1 MANKS
6 SKGDQ
11 ELGFLSHLY
20 ELRDRLLRIVIAVGI
35 VFICLFP
42 FAKDL
47 YELFAL
53 PLAGQIPA
61 GMIATGTIAPFLVP
75 LKLALL
81 AAFLI
86 ALPYV
91 LYQFWG
97 FVAPGLYRHEKRLAI
112 PLLVSSVLLF
122 YLGVLFA
129 YFVLLPLIFTVL
141 PAFVP
146 DVATYMPDIGSYLD
160 FAMALFL
167 AFGIGFEM
175 PVATILLI
183 STGMSTRENLAKK
196 RPYIIVGAFVVGMLL
211 TPPDVISQLMLAIPM
226 WILFEIGLMASGLFA
241 KQVEI
246 AGEEK
251 EAKEA
256 AEREEMDRADAE
268 DDDIEDEVKR
278 SLATG
283 STAKASTAEPAAWA
297 DTDASASAN
306 DDPSAWEDDK
316 YTYSDDVDPA
326 DLQYEENDEYRPL
339 TDEEM
344 AAELERIEAEET
356 DMEAVADDEAS
367 DDIDTADVEEIEIL
381 QPNASDVSADKGA
394 GDADQKGQPSSGDG
408 ESDQQDKNDKS

>member
-1 MANKS
+1 MADKS
-6 SKGDQ
+6 PVSDQ

-20 ELRDRLLRIVIAVGI
+20 ELRDRLLRIVIAVGL
-35 VFICLFP
+35 VFVCLFP

-53 PLAGQIPA
+53 PLAGQVPD
-61 GMIATGTIAPFLVP
+61 GMISTGTIAPFLVP

-97 FVAPGLYRHEKRLAI
+97 FVAPGLYRHEKRLAV

-183 STGMSTRENLAKK
+183 STGMTTRENLAKK
-196 RPYIIVGAFVVGMLL
+196 RPYIIVGAFIVGMLL

-226 WILFEIGLMASGLFA
+226 WILFEIGLVASVLFA
-241 KQVEI
+241 KQVSI

-251 EAKEA
+251 AAKET
-256 AEREEMDRADAE
+256 AERDAMDREYAADN
-268 DDDIEDEVKR
+268 DDDSDDDLEDSFKR
-278 SLATG
+278 TLVTG
-283 STAKASTAEPAAWA
+283 SSTAANAEPAAWA
-297 DTDASASAN
+297 DTAASARAN
-306 DDPSAWEDDK
+306 DDPTAWEDDS
-316 YTYSDDVDPA
+316 YTYADEVDPN
-326 DLQYEENDEYRPL
+326 DLQYEESDEYRPL

-344 AAELERIEAEET
+344 AAELERIDALHTEAKDT
-356 DMEAVADDEAS
+356 DAAPQDTGDSAEQDAATEDDSGRDA
-367 DDIDTADVEEIEIL
+367 
-381 QPNASDVSADKGA
+381 A
-394 GDADQKGQPSSGDG
+394 GG
-408 ESDQQDKNDKS
+408 ESDATDDRVQDQDKP

>member
-1 MANKS
+1 MADKPQAS
-6 SKGDQ
+6 DK

-47 YELFAL
+47 YDLFAQ
-53 PLAGQIPA
+53 PLASGNVPA
-61 GMIATGTIAPFLVP
+61 GMISTGAIAPFLVP

-97 FVAPGLYRHEKRLAI
+97 FVAPGLYKHEKRLAI

-183 STGMSTRENLAKK
+183 STGMTTRENLAKK
-196 RPYIIVGAFVVGMLL
+196 RPYIIVGAFIIGMLL

-226 WILFEIGLMASGLFA
+226 WILFEIGLVASGLFA
-241 KQVEI
+241 KQIEI
-246 AGEEK
+246 AGKEK
-251 EAKEA
+251 EAKET
-256 AEREEMDRADAE
+256 AEREEMDREAE
-268 DDDIEDEVKR
+268 DANDDVEDEVKR

-283 STAKASTAEPAAWA
+283 SGAAAASKNAEPAAWA
-297 DTDASASAN
+297 DTDASAAAH
-306 DDPSAWEDDK
+306 DDPTAWEDDK
-316 YTYSDDVDPA
+316 YTYADDVDPTG
-326 DLQYEENDEYRPL
+326 LQYEENEEYRPL

-344 AAELERIEAEET
+344 AAELERIEAEEAE
-356 DMEAVADDEAS
+356 MEALSDNEAEAS
-367 DDIDTADVEEIEIL
+367 DDAAAADVEDMM
-381 QPNASDVSADKGA
+381 QSDDSAVQDDGQSDHHDGDK
-394 GDADQKGQPSSGDG
+394 KL
-408 ESDQQDKNDKS
+408 